1 MYLILLIALCL
12 LALLFGCADSN
23 DSLGEKAS
31 SYKNCCIETLKQ
43 KQGKSPYIPSSNVIS
58 AFSITQNISQ
68 LTSSEFSI
76 DKGFSTAALWIFW
89 DRWFFCGWTC
99 SVHCSK
105 LNDTPDF
112 YKQMPIGS
120 LAPLHLTTNK
130 HFSRH
135 FQVSSTGKSCPWLR
149 AVDVGQMGH
158 LKLSFFTPILFYALS
173 FQCSGKALLMT
184 GSVFLSSSPSI
195 YW

>member
-12 LALLFGCADSN
+12 LALMFCCADSN
-23 DSLGEKAS
+23 DSLGEEVS
-31 SYKNCCIETLKQ
+31 SYKKCCIETLKQ
-43 KQGKSPYIPSSNVIS
+43 KQGKSSYIPWSNVIN
-58 AFSITQNISQ
+58 AFCITQNISQ

-89 DRWFFCGWTC
+89 DKWFFCGGTC
-99 SVHCSK
+99 SVHCSM
-105 LNDTPDF
+105 LNDNPDL

-135 FQVSSTGKSCPWLR
+135 FQVSSSGQSCPWLR

-158 LKLSFFTPILFYALS
+158 LKLSFFIPVLFYALS

-184 GSVFLSSSPSI
+184 VSVFLSSSPSI